1 MYAPVS
7 TQGRRFLNCTAF
19 LKSIK
24 DAPFRPIVGSIGY
37 NSSRFLADILNPL
50 IGKSDQFVKNS
61 RHLAEEIS
69 SVQME
74 DDENPRLL
82 RYCVIVYQYAGQ
94 KIFRGETGKSAM
106 LSRMEVYNF
115 VGGR

>member
-1 MYAPVS
+1 M
-7 TQGRRFLNCTAF
+7 
-19 LKSIK
+19 
-24 DAPFRPIVGSIGY
+24 GSIGY

-74 DDENPRLL
+74 EDENRRLL
-82 RYCVIVYQYAGQ
+82 RFCFIVYQYTGQ
-94 KIFRGETGKSAM
+94 RIFRGETGKSAM